1 MIAIIANPNAL
12 RFNRNDLKQITDVLE
27 KNGICVD
34 IFFTNQ
40 AGDGTVIAN
49 KISSAYSIIA
59 AYGGDGIVNEIVNA
73 DLGNSALGIL
83 PAGTTNVLSID
94 LKINKNPVKAA
105 ELFIKPKIKKAFL
118 GCLNDKKFILMA
130 SAGFDAEAVG
140 CVNQRLKK
148 ISGKFAYFWSGVVS
162 YFKSTNHI
170 IKVKIGKKTLKSRWV
185 IVSKAKKYAGEFTI
199 SKSVDIFQPYFDVC
213 LFEPIFNNIFDL
225 PYDNFLLF
233 SGLHNFKMPFVKHII
248 TDENISIQKSNIQMD
263 GDFFGLKEVEIRLCE
278 KPINIVV
285 P

>member
-12 RFNRNDLKQITDVLE
+12 RFNINDLKQIADMLE
-27 KNGICVD
+27 KSGICVD

-59 AYGGDGIVNEIVNA
+59 AYGGDGIINEIVNA
-73 DLGNSALGIL
+73 DLGDSALGIL

-94 LKINKNPVKAA
+94 LRINKNPVEAA
-105 ELFIKPKIKKAFL
+105 ELFKKPKIKKAFL

-140 CVNQRLKK
+140 RVNQRLKK

-162 YFKSTNHI
+162 YFKSKNRI
-170 IKVKIGKKTLKSRWV
+170 IKVRIGKNTFKSRWV

-213 LFEPIFNNIFDL
+213 LFEPIFNNILDL

-233 SGLHNFKMPFVKHII
+233 SSLHNFKMPFVKHII
-248 TDENISIQKSNIQMD
+248 TDENIYIQKSNIQID
-263 GDFFGLKEVEIRLCE
+263 GDFFGLKEVEIRLCQ

>member
-12 RFNRNDLKQITDVLE
+12 RFNIEDLKQIAAMLKEED
-27 KNGICVD
+27 IYVD
-34 IFFTNQ
+34 IFFTNK
-40 AGDGTVIAN
+40 AGDGTAIAN

-105 ELFIKPKIKKAFL
+105 ELFKKPKIKKAFL

-140 CVNQRLKK
+140 CVNQHLKK
-148 ISGKFAYFWSGVVS
+148 ISGKFSYFWSGVVS
-162 YFKSTNHI
+162 YFKSKNRI
-170 IKVKIGKKTLKSRWV
+170 IKVKIGNKTLPSRWV
-185 IVSKAKKYAGEFTI
+185 IVSKAKKYAGKFTI
-199 SKSVDIFQPYFDVC
+199 SNSVDIFQPYFDIC
-213 LFEPIFNNIFDL
+213 LFEPIFNNIADL

-233 SGLHNFKMPFVKHII
+233 SGLHTLKMPFVRHIV
-248 TDENISIQKSNIQMD
+248 TNENIYIQKSNIQID
-263 GDFFGLKEVEIRLCE
+263 GDFFGLKEAKIRLCE